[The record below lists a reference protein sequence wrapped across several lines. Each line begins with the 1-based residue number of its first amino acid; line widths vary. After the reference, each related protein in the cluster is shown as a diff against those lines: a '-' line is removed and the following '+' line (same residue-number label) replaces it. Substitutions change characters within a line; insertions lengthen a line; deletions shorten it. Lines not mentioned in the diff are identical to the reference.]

1 MLYTGRVRHANLE
14 RCCHTHASTFEKSR
28 RSKIGSC
35 IATASYVH
43 KQRPF
48 VHTLCKPINRAG
60 IVSVERCLHAGMPRA
75 QAPAPE
81 ARVEEIDIICERL
94 VATAIEA
101 TMIVVE
107 SKLHGDPIP
116 SIRGHHQV
124 IIEEREKLYRLYHQV
139 SRNSL
144 DVMLRDHGLYAL
156 GREYR
161 ADTRNGQE
169 ELQRTFI

>member
-1 MLYTGRVRHANLE
+1 ME
-14 RCCHTHASTFEKSR
+14 D
-28 RSKIGSC
+28 
-35 IATASYVH
+35 
-43 KQRPF
+43 
-48 VHTLCKPINRAG
+48 
-60 IVSVERCLHAGMPRA
+60 
-75 QAPAPE
+75 
-81 ARVEEIDIICERL
+81 IDIICERL

-116 SIRGHHQV
+116 SMRSHQQL
-124 IIEEREKLYRLYHQV
+124 IIEERDKLYRLYHQV
-139 SRNSL
+139 RRGSL

-169 ELQRTFI
+169 ELQRTFIEMLFCRPLHDSVILLHDVERLPDVSAVI